1 MTAAPMAS
9 TTSTAPDPRRRA
21 ALVTG
26 AAAGLGEGIAR
37 RLAADG
43 WCVALLD
50 ISASVAAT
58 AERIATDSGLA
69 ADRLLAIVAD
79 VADPAAVDD
88 AVASVVTT
96 FGGLDLAVAN
106 AGIGGPSDEVI
117 ELDPADWDRVLAVNL
132 RGAFLTCRAAAR
144 VMREERAGSIIT
156 IASLFGRDPVPRG
169 AAYCASK
176 AGVEALTRSLALEL
190 APFGVRANV
199 ISPGNMATEM
209 HTDELRSRAARSGR
223 SLDEEFEAARRDVPL
238 GRHGTGADVGAAVAF
253 LASEDAGYITGH
265 TLSVNGGI
273 QRI

>member
-1 MTAAPMAS
+1 MTPGSGAS
-9 TTSTAPDPRRRA
+9 RRA

-26 AAAGLGEGIAR
+26 AAAGLGAGIAE

-43 WCVALLD
+43 WAVALVDLNP
-50 ISASVAAT
+50 VVTAT
-58 AERIATDSGLA
+58 AERLATELDLPG
-69 ADRLLAIVAD
+69 DRLLPIVAD
-79 VADPAAVDD
+79 VSDSVAVDD
-88 AVASVVTT
+88 AVAAVIEA

-106 AGIGGPSDEVI
+106 AGIGGPSDEVAN
-117 ELDPADWDRVLAVNL
+117 LDEADWDRVMAVNL

-144 VMREERAGSIIT
+144 VMREARAGSIVT

-190 APFGVRANV
+190 APYGVRANV

-209 HTDELRSRAARSGR
+209 HWEELRYRTAVSGR
-223 SLDEEFEAARRDVPL
+223 TYEQELEAARRDVPL
-238 GRHGTGADVGAAVAF
+238 GRHGTGADIGAAVAF
-253 LASEDAGYITGH
+253 LASDDASYITGH

-273 QRI
+273 QRT